1 MSVAKNIR
9 LYLVEN
15 SITQKWL
22 SIKTGIDYEKLCLSL
37 NDNRKLDVEEFAKIL
52 VALKEPAERFIKI
65 D

>member
-15 SITQKWL
+15 CITQKWL

-52 VALKEPAERFIKI
+52 VALKEPAEKFIKT

>member
-22 SIKTGIDYEKLCLSL
+22 SMKTGIDYEKICLSL
-37 NDNRKLDVEEFAKIL
+37 NENRKLDVEEFAKIL
-52 VALKEPAERFIKI
+52 VALNEPAERFIKS

>member
-52 VALKEPAERFIKI
+52 VALKEPAERFIKS

>member
-22 SIKTGIDYEKLCLSL
+22 SMKTGIDYEKICLSL
-37 NDNRKLDVEEFAKIL
+37 NENRKLDVEEFVKIL
-52 VALKEPAERFIKI
+52 VALNEPAERFIKS

>member
-22 SIKTGIDYEKLCLSL
+22 SMKTGIDYEKICLSL
-37 NDNRKLDVEEFAKIL
+37 NENRKLDVEEFAKIL
-52 VALKEPAERFIKI
+52 AALNEPAERFIKS